1 MKMEMNDW
9 GGRAFVYAGGGTPA
23 MVFRVRLCVLMVEE
37 MNNKPP
43 RNKYVRQHLNTSN
56 LLIRP
61 DSNYTYKNP

>member
-1 MKMEMNDW
+1 MMGE
-9 GGRAFVYAGGGTPA
+9 GGFRAFVYAGGGTPA
-23 MVFRVRLCVLMVEE
+23 MVFRVRLGVLMVEE

-61 DSNYTYKNP
+61 DSDYTYKTP